1 MKIRK
6 EDFMNN
12 YYSKII
18 IEISALVFYIYE
30 IYTFVSGPPE
40 HSVAIAILKFIM
52 LFLALPLLYIF
63 RIAEFF
69 DWGGALSFFISGVFK
84 TDSHANN
91 FIQVKLFYYATYT
104 LLTIL
109 LIFETGKFVLELV
122 RQYLGF

>member
-1 MKIRK
+1 MS
-6 EDFMNN
+6 N

-18 IEISALVFYIYE
+18 IEVSAFAFYIYE
-30 IYTFVSGPPE
+30 ICVFLSGPPE
-40 HSVAIAILKFIM
+40 SSVAIAMLKFIM

-104 LLTIL
+104 LLIIL
-109 LIFETGKFVLELV
+109 FVFETGKFVLGLAK
-122 RQYLGF
+122 QYLGFKMFVGET

>member
-1 MKIRK
+1 MS
-6 EDFMNN
+6 N

-18 IEISALVFYIYE
+18 IEISAFAFYIYE
-30 IYTFVSGPPE
+30 IYAFVSGPPE
-40 HSVAIAILKFIM
+40 NSVAIAMLKFIM

-84 TDSHANN
+84 TDPQNN
-91 FIQVKLFYYATYT
+91 FFQVKLFYYATYA

-109 LIFETGKFVLELV
+109 LIFETGKFVLGLV
-122 RQYLGF
+122 KQYLGF